1 MFALTGDI
9 LMKKLLLLLFSTAVF
24 ALVCSDS
31 GTNSDDGGDDPGP
44 DTNQTTISITA
55 IGDQSLAESEYVSHD
70 TDEEI
75 TVVTEDN
82 VTFRLT
88 IPANALPTST
98 TITLTPL
105 DTFDLDAPLFIQ
117 SIDVGGGTG
126 IRFPGI
132 LCDPAGLTFES
143 PATLRIQFPPAQPF
157 PLDTGSTVLYFDEVA
172 QTFFPCSTR
181 VDMVNH
187 RLECLV
193 THFSGYATANVPS
206 QEGECETL
214 LGVYLG
220 LHAGAEALC
229 GTSSF
234 VAAVI
239 PLLDMKAGNYRD
251 DPYSSGQGWI
261 PCPSFNDQ
269 VDYDISQLVAAHW
282 TAIQALIAGD
292 AASDQIDY
300 VRYRREEMIHLGAL
314 VYGTDA
320 GAACTNVVNQMLL
333 YISERAHTIAA
344 QGQQMCQ
351 QEDCDG
357 QDLLAYV
364 LNLGAAGYVVTAG
377 LESDAVYLAQVQAWY
392 DDCCQSDY
400 TVTLTAPAQTTIYR
414 VAWSPDAYY
423 GDPYSYV
430 CSLNVH
436 VEGASGTPQN
446 DVPVRIFRNDETH
459 HLSSQSTDESGD
471 GGFIVSPGSLDWG
484 CEEYID
490 WTFRAEAYDADD
502 EEWIAAG
509 GQVSVRFVNVMVTT
523 TIEYDYFFEW
533 NPPGEG
539 ASSQAHAT
547 LSGTGR
553 SAGRELGVC
562 ASSCEGKLTRDYSYE
577 NCIYSHEESSYV
589 CYSYTTIGGD
599 STYPCRAVMDI
610 RSVRMDDGRSIDFVF
625 GASVSLN
632 DYIFAGV
639 ITEGGVG
646 SVDTLHYGLPMAVW
660 PEEALVFTADESGEL
675 GDTTWTWT
683 APPEDFTTNTATL
696 TVQVQVE

>member
-1 MFALTGDI
+1 
-9 LMKKLLLLLFSTAVF
+9 MKKLFLLVSFTAMF

-31 GTNSDDGGDDPGP
+31 GTNSDDDDGAGP
-44 DTNQTTISITA
+44 DTNQTTVSITA
-55 IGDQSLAESEYVSHD
+55 IGDQSLAVSEYVSYD

-88 IPANALPTST
+88 IPANALATST
-98 TITLTPL
+98 TVTLTPL
-105 DTFDLDAPLFIQ
+105 DTFELDAQLFIQ
-117 SIDVGGGTG
+117 AIDVGGGTG

-132 LCDPAGLTFES
+132 LCDPAGLTFDT
-143 PATLRIQFPPAQPF
+143 PAVLRIQLPPGQPF
-157 PLDTGSTVLYFDEVA
+157 PLDSGSTVLYFDEGAGV
-172 QTFFPCSTR
+172 FFPCSTR

-193 THFSGYATANVPS
+193 THFSGYATANIPT
-206 QEGECETL
+206 QEGECATL
-214 LGVYLG
+214 LGVYNG
-220 LHAGAEALC
+220 LHATAEALC
-229 GTSSF
+229 GAPSF
-234 VAAVI
+234 VASVI

-251 DPYSSGQGWI
+251 DPYFSGQGWI

-269 VDYDISQLVAAHW
+269 VDHDISQLVATHW

-292 AASDQIDY
+292 EASDQIDY
-300 VRYRREEMIHLGAL
+300 VRHRREELIHLGAL
-314 VYGTDA
+314 VSGTA
-320 GAACTNVVNQMLL
+320 VATACTSVINQMLL
-333 YISERAHTIAA
+333 YISERAHTCAT

-357 QDLLAYV
+357 QDLLNYV
-364 LNLGAAGYVVTAG
+364 LNLGAQGYVVTAQ
-377 LESDAVYLAQVQAWY
+377 LEPDAVYLAQVQAWY

-400 TVTLTAPAQTTIYR
+400 VATLTAAAQTTIYR

-436 VEGASGTPQN
+436 VEGASGTPQSG
-446 DVPVRIFRNDETH
+446 VPVRIFKNDDTH
-459 HLSSQSTDESGD
+459 HFLSGSTNESGD
-471 GGFIVSPGSLDWG
+471 GGFAVSPRSVDWN
-484 CEEYID
+484 CQEYED

-502 EEWIAAG
+502 EEWIAAD
-509 GQVSVRFVNVMVTT
+509 GQVSVRFVNFSVTT
-523 TIEYDYFFEW
+523 TISYDYLYDW

-539 ASSQAHAT
+539 ASSRAHAT
-547 LSGTGR
+547 LSGTGTTV
-553 SAGRELGVC
+553 GRETGVC
-562 ASSCEGKLTRDYSYE
+562 ISGCEGKLTRDYSYE

-589 CYSYTTIGGD
+589 CYSYNTIGGD
-599 STYPCRAVMDI
+599 STYPCRAVVNI
-610 RSVRMDDGRSIDFVF
+610 QSVTMDDGRSIDFVF

-639 ITEGGVG
+639 ITAGGVG
-646 SVDTLHYGLPMAVW
+646 SVDTLHYGLAMAVW
-660 PEEALVFTADESGEL
+660 PEGALVFTADESGGM

-683 APPEDFTTNTATL
+683 APPEDYTTNTATL